1 MNLFATSRNTLSLF
15 TLLAAGTL
23 SFSSAF
29 AEGTR
34 EQISVSDE
42 AGLRA
47 ALSEKYQ
54 PDGTTEEKDKIY
66 HDNADII
73 LSGAIFVDTTRTQTE
88 EIKDTDGSVTGTQ
101 NITYADNTI
110 FVSATGC
117 KLSGAGFTISSSE
130 ISSDVKGSGDL
141 FFLSGTSL
149 SVENIKFAG
158 TLDETKKTGRVFIT
172 GNSLFSTLNI
182 GAGTLLE
189 NRRLVADEFTNY
201 RAQGGALVSAH
212 IMDEI
217 KLESVKLESAT
228 SGNVVF
234 RGNVALGS
242 AENFAGGGAI
252 SASGLLAVSG
262 SGETVFENNSA
273 VSEKETAAGGA
284 IFIVNANLNKDGS
297 LSSSSVYPDSV
308 TDETGKK
315 KFGLQVAATTLNFS
329 GNFATGANA
338 QGGAVA
344 VSGGY
349 FDATNASITFSGN
362 QARSTVSGGKAF
374 GGALQLGENAKA
386 KFDAGTTLLFEN
398 NALALGAEQSVA
410 GGGAIVLSG
419 ASLSLAGKTDFKGNK
434 ISSDFGGSALLG
446 GAFYITGT
454 QETVTKPDGTKE
466 KVHTAQATLAGT
478 LSFTGNCVSAK
489 GLSAEKTTG
498 TASNPKT
505 EIVESSAQGGAL
517 ALVGGN
523 VISGENLTS
532 IAFSENSVSGKTF
545 AQGGALAS
553 LSDKTELALAASS
566 EIKFEQNSAKI
577 LALGSG
583 EAQTAGIVPAAQ
595 GGAIYVAAG
604 TLDLAS
610 AGTLKFSENTANA
623 SGQENGLAQGG
634 AIFQSAG
641 KLTLGAANFSGNK
654 VFARIA
660 QGGAIYSAGGEQN
673 FAKTTF
679 AQNQALA
686 GTDASAPGTTFAR
699 GGTIFAETS
708 AVLNFSGT
716 TEFSTSA
723 ALAKSA
729 SGVGANGLRSGAAGG
744 AIYSAGTLIFE
755 NVSFGNGSATVAGD
769 TNGAAVSGDTNGAAF
784 GGAVYIA
791 GGIFSARTFYANN
804 ISAAALGDAHG
815 GAIYVESAGIFDVSG
830 DFTASGN
837 ESSGVADAAPKN
849 ASGGAVYSTGTLRIG
864 GIFSASGNSAAGRD
878 LASGGAIS
886 VAGGTFSVNG
896 NFDHEITNNSVTA
909 SGADGV
915 ARGGAISVVGGTFRQ
930 TAGTL
935 KLSGNKASASG
946 ANGKTFGGAI
956 YLAGGNVELTN
967 ATIENNTAT
976 RGGAVFVDAGTK
988 TASTLKISG
997 NSRISGN
1004 TNNDGIYVGVAT
1016 GTEAKSVVSVIFDT
1030 KAKLTQNEDGSVSRT
1045 DIETATITDKI
1056 TVDDGA
1062 ELVLTKTGAGDL
1074 TLGEISASGN
1084 AEKIS
1089 MNFESGK
1096 TTLGG
1101 EVASLEKLFV
1111 ASGAEVSLQKELAG
1125 YKTAEIAGQFKVE
1138 GADAVWNFNAASEI
1152 TLAGTLAF
1160 DGAKAKISGAAKIS
1174 GTGTFSVKNGTTF
1187 NFADASASLTAAQLS
1202 VGAGTLILDGAGT
1215 LNVTEKLIF
1224 TEAGSSEIAL
1234 ANDATLGI
1242 VDVARTAKGDVSAKI
1257 SGTGKLVLYS
1267 DASATEPPTKISF
1280 SEFFEKIK
1288 DETTG
1293 EETTTVYGG
1302 SFEIADS
1309 VKVDAGIS
1317 VSEGVTLNLAPGSQ
1331 IEGKKNILLRGGTF
1345 LTERG
1350 KTLKLET
1357 FTVSGNVKSVLGSAG
1372 ENQSFK
1378 MCEVTESTTDENG
1391 NPITKT
1397 ETKSLTLSGELE
1409 ITESTTFVGS
1419 ADFAGNTGALA
1430 GAGTLRGDVAGTG
1443 TVALAKIE
1451 GNVNIANGTTMTMSG
1466 TTAVSGDIN
1475 LHYGAALP
1483 ATRAAGTTA
1492 NATLKLA
1499 AGAKVSSSNIYNY
1512 GRILADNETELSG
1525 NIVNAGTLIV
1535 NKDSTLKIADGSSFT
1550 NGNPA
1555 ESLAGTIDLTAFN
1568 SAIDFSAVADET
1580 KIKLNN
1586 GVVRIDATKLVAK
1599 DALPVLGIDD
1609 ETIFENLKIEDIGSY
1624 SLSDRFVWDAAA
1636 KELIFLGL
1644 NGENLHGTLYGDL
1657 QRESLNATYDFMRQT
1672 LVRGASRTLTP
1683 ELYGAYKLQS
1693 PYMRGYIE
1701 KVRQRGG
1708 EVSAKLEAK
1717 RKEELAMAE
1726 KLNARTVNFWAQG
1739 NAFFGEQRERKGF
1752 EAYDSERIGALVGA
1766 SVPFEK
1772 WELGFAVVGSEENYD
1787 MRADTRHEVEASAY
1801 GLSGYAL
1808 YKNDWFDWTAGTAGM
1823 FFSADS
1829 TRGEYSGDFDGWRL
1843 GVMTEFGVTLRAQS
1857 WLALRAFA
1865 GLSAAYSHVGSFSE
1879 SGGGGSLSVD
1889 SDGVAGVRGNVGLSS
1904 AFLLS
1909 DTLQLKLRAAWLA
1922 DFGNDTCSLDAYMPG
1937 TRTEYVIDSRKNET
1951 SALEAGASLNWAFS
1965 ECTEVFVDYTGTVR
1979 AGERDNAVS
1988 VGLNYFF

>member
-66 HDNADII
+66 HDNADIT
-73 LSGAIFVDTTRTQTE
+73 LAVDITVVTTRTQTE
-88 EIKDTDGSVTGTQ
+88 EIKDADGNVTGTQ
-101 NITYADNTI
+101 DIIYADNAI
-110 FVSATGC
+110 SVSATGC

-158 TLDETKKTGRVFIT
+158 TSDETKKTGRVFIT

-182 GAGTLLE
+182 GAGTSFE

-217 KLESVKLESAT
+217 KLESAT

-308 TDETGKK
+308 TDETGQK
-315 KFGLQVAATTLNFS
+315 KFGLQVAATTLSFS
-329 GNFATGANA
+329 GNSATGANA

-349 FDATNASITFSGN
+349 FDATNANITFSGN

-386 KFDAGTTLLFEN
+386 KFDAGTKLLFED

-419 ASLSLAGKTDFKGNK
+419 ASLSLAGETDFDANK
-434 ISSDFGGSALLG
+434 ISSNFGGSTLLG

-454 QETVTKPDGTKE
+454 QETVTRPDGTKE
-466 KVHTAQATLAGT
+466 NVHTAQATLSGT

-517 ALVGGN
+517 ALVGGK
-523 VISGENLTS
+523 IDGGNLTS
-532 IAFSENSVSGKTF
+532 LKFSENLAEAKTF

-553 LSDKTELALAASS
+553 LDKITELSL
-566 EIKFEQNSAKI
+566 KT
-577 LALGSG
+577 SG
-583 EAQTAGIVPAAQ
+583 EFVFEKNGATLFALDSGETQTEDLVPVAQ

-610 AGTLKFSENTANA
+610 AGTLNFSENTANA

-634 AIFQSAG
+634 AIFQSGG
-641 KLTLGAANFSGNK
+641 KLTLGTANFSKNS
-654 VFARIA
+654 VSARIA
-660 QGGAIYSAGGEQN
+660 QGGAIYAAGGEMN
-673 FAKTTF
+673 FNDAKF
-679 AQNQALA
+679 SLQNQALA

-699 GGTIFAETS
+699 GGAIFVESS
-708 AVLNFSGT
+708 ATLNFSGT
-716 TEFSTSA
+716 AEFSLNSV
-723 ALAKSA
+723 LAESA
-729 SGVGANGLRSGAAGG
+729 SGADANGLRSGAAGG
-744 AIYSAGTLIFE
+744 AIYSAGTLTFE
-755 NVSFGNGSATVAGD
+755 DVSFNNGSAIVSGD

-791 GGIFSARTFYANN
+791 GGIFSARTFSANN

-830 DFTASGN
+830 DFTVSG
-837 ESSGVADAAPKN
+837 SSARGISGATPKN
-849 ASGGAVYSTGTLRIG
+849 ASGGAIYSAGTLRIG
-864 GIFSASGNSAAGRD
+864 GIFSASGNSAAGTD

-935 KLSGNKASASG
+935 NLSGNKASASG
-946 ANGKTFGGAI
+946 ATGKTFGGAI

-967 ATIENNTAT
+967 ATIESNTAIL
-976 RGGAVFVDAGTK
+976 GGAIFVDAGTK

-997 NSRISGN
+997 NSLISENANG
-1004 TNNDGIYVGVAT
+1004 DGIYVGVAT

-1045 DIETATITDKI
+1045 EIEDKI
-1056 TVDDGA
+1056 TVADGA

-1084 AEKIS
+1084 DEKIS
-1089 MNFESGK
+1089 MNFEGGK

-1125 YKTAEIAGQFKVE
+1125 YKSAEIAGQFNVA
-1138 GADAVWNFNAASEI
+1138 GADAVWNFVAASEI

-1187 NFADASASLTAAQLS
+1187 NFADASASLTSAQLS
-1202 VGAGTLILDGAGT
+1202 VGAGTLTLDGAGT

-1234 ANDATLGI
+1234 ANGATLGI

-1257 SGTGKLVLYS
+1257 SGTGNLVLYS

-1293 EETTTVYGG
+1293 EETTTVYRG

-1309 VKVDAGIS
+1309 VKVEAGIS
-1317 VSEGVTLNLAPGSQ
+1317 VSEGVTLNLTPGSQ
-1331 IEGKKNILLRGGTF
+1331 IEGKKNILLRGGTL
-1345 LTERG
+1345 LTESG
-1350 KTLKLET
+1350 ETLELET

-1419 ADFAGNTGALA
+1419 ADFAGNTGTLS

-1535 NKDSTLKIADGSSFT
+1535 NKDSTLKIADGSIFT
-1550 NGNPA
+1550 NGNTA

-1580 KIKLNN
+1580 KITLNN

-1599 DALPVLGIDD
+1599 DALPVWGIED

-1644 NGENLHGTLYGDL
+1644 NGENFHGTLYGDL
-1657 QRESLNATYDFMRQT
+1657 QRESLNATYDFIRQT
-1672 LVRGASRTLTP
+1672 LVRGGSRTLTP

-1772 WELGFAVVGSEENYD
+1772 WELGFAVTGSEENYD

-1937 TRTEYVIDSRKNET
+1937 TRTEYVIDSRENET

>member
-23 SFSSAF
+23 SFSSAL

-66 HDNADII
+66 HDNADITLADNI
-73 LSGAIFVDTTRTQTE
+73 TVDTTRTQTE
-88 EIKDTDGSVTGTQ
+88 EIKDADGNVTGTQ
-101 NITYADNTI
+101 NITYADNAI
-110 FVSATGC
+110 SVSATGC
-117 KLSGAGFTISSSE
+117 KLSGAGFTIFSSE
-130 ISSDVKGSGDL
+130 ISPDVKGSGDL

-158 TLDETKKTGRVFIT
+158 TSDETKKTGRVFIT
-172 GNSLFSTLNI
+172 GNSLFSTINI
-182 GAGTLLE
+182 GAGTSLE

-234 RGNVALGS
+234 RGNVAHGG
-242 AENFAGGGAI
+242 AENFAGGGAV

-284 IFIVNANLNKDGS
+284 IFIVNASLNKDGS

-308 TDETGKK
+308 TDETGQK

-349 FDATNASITFSGN
+349 FDATNANITFSGN
-362 QARSTVSGGKAF
+362 QARSTVAGGKAF

-398 NALALGAEQSVA
+398 NALALDAEQSIA

-419 ASLSLAGKTDFKGNK
+419 ASLSLAGKTDFNGNK

-478 LSFTGNCVSAK
+478 LSFTGNCVSAN

-498 TASNPKT
+498 TTSNPKT

-517 ALVGGN
+517 ALVGGK
-523 VISGENLTS
+523 IDGGNLTS
-532 IAFSENSVSGKTF
+532 LKFSGNFAGAKTF

-553 LSDKTELALAASS
+553 LDKITELSLKTSG
-566 EIKFEQNSAKI
+566 EFVFENNKATL
-577 LALGSG
+577 LALDSG
-583 EAQTAGIVPAAQ
+583 ETQTENLVPAAQ

-604 TLDLAS
+604 TFDLAS
-610 AGTLKFSENTANA
+610 AGTLNFSGNTANA
-623 SGQENGLAQGG
+623 SEQENGLAQGG
-634 AIFQSAG
+634 AIFQSGG
-641 KLTLGAANFSGNK
+641 KLTLGAPDFSKNS
-654 VFARIA
+654 VSARIA
-660 QGGAIYSAGGEQN
+660 QGGAIYAAGGEMN
-673 FAKTTF
+673 FNDAKF
-679 AQNQALA
+679 SLQNQALA
-686 GTDASAPGTTFAR
+686 GTDASVPGTTFAR
-699 GGTIFAETS
+699 GGAIFAETS

-716 TEFSTSA
+716 TQFSTSA

-729 SGVGANGLRSGAAGG
+729 SGADANGLRSGAAGG

-755 NVSFGNGSATVAGD
+755 NVSFGNGSATVADD
-769 TNGAAVSGDTNGAAF
+769 TNGATVAGDTNGAAF
-784 GGAVYIA
+784 GGAVYVA
-791 GGIFSARTFYANN
+791 GGTFSAKTFSANN

-815 GAIYVESAGIFDVSG
+815 GAVYVESAGIFDVSG

-837 ESSGVADAAPKN
+837 KSRGVADAAPKN
-849 ASGGAVYSTGTLRIG
+849 ASGGAVYSAGTLRVG
-864 GIFSASGNSAAGRD
+864 GKFSVGGNAAAGTD
-878 LASGGAIS
+878 SASGGAIA
-886 VAGGTFSVNG
+886 VAGGTFSVSG
-896 NFDHEITNNSVTA
+896 NFDHEITNNSVAA
-909 SGADGV
+909 SDADGV

-935 KLSGNKASASG
+935 ALSGNTASASG
-946 ANGKTFGGAI
+946 ATGKTFGGAI
-956 YLAGGNVELTN
+956 YLAGGNVELAN

-976 RGGAVFVDAGTK
+976 LGGAVFVDAGTK

-997 NSRISGN
+997 NSLISGN
-1004 TNNDGIYVGVAT
+1004 ANGDGIYVGVAT

-1045 DIETATITDKI
+1045 EIETATITDKI
-1056 TVDDGA
+1056 TVADGA

-1089 MNFESGK
+1089 MNFEGGK

-1101 EVASLEKLFV
+1101 AVSSLEKMTL
-1111 ASGAEVSLQKELAG
+1111 ASDAEVLLQKELAG
-1125 YKTAEIAGQFKVE
+1125 YKTAEIAGQFNVA
-1138 GADAVWNFNAASEI
+1138 GADAVWNFNADSET

-1160 DGAKAKISGAAKIS
+1160 DGAKAKISGSAKIS
-1174 GTGTFSVKNGTTF
+1174 GAGTFSVKNGTTF

-1202 VGAGTLILDGAGT
+1202 VGAGTLTLDGAGT
-1215 LNVTEKLIF
+1215 LNITEKLIF
-1224 TEAGSSEIAL
+1224 TEAGSAEIAL
-1234 ANDATLGI
+1234 ANGATLGI
-1242 VDVARTAKGDVSAKI
+1242 VDFARTAKGDVSAKI
-1257 SGTGKLVLYS
+1257 SGTGKLVLYTE
-1267 DASATEPPTKISF
+1267 ASATEPPTKISF

-1293 EETTTVYGG
+1293 EETTTVYKG

-1309 VKVDAGIS
+1309 VKVEAGIS
-1317 VSEGVTLNLAPGSQ
+1317 VSEGVTLKLAPDSQ
-1331 IEGKKNILLRGGTF
+1331 AAGKKNILLQGGTL
-1345 LTERG
+1345 LTESG
-1350 KTLKLET
+1350 KTLGLET
-1357 FTVSGNVKSVLGSAG
+1357 FTVSGNAKSVLGSAG

-1378 MCEVTESTTDENG
+1378 MCEVSENGTDENG

-1409 ITESTTFVGS
+1409 ITESTTFVG
-1419 ADFAGNTGALA
+1419 AANFAGNAGALS
-1430 GAGTLRGDVAGTG
+1430 GAGTLQGDVSGTG
-1443 TVALAKIE
+1443 TVSLAEID
-1451 GNVNIANGTTMTMSG
+1451 GNVNVSNGTTMTMSG
-1466 TTAVSGDIN
+1466 TTAVSGDVNIY
-1475 LHYGAALP
+1475 YGAALP

-1550 NGNPA
+1550 NGNTA
-1555 ESLAGTIDLTAFN
+1555 GSLAGTIDLTAFN
-1568 SAIDFSAVADET
+1568 SAIDFSAIADET
-1580 KIKLNN
+1580 KITLNN
-1586 GVVRIDATKLVAK
+1586 GVVRIDATKLVAE
-1599 DALPVLGIDD
+1599 DALPVLGIED
-1609 ETIFENLKIEDIGSY
+1609 ETIFENLKIEDVGNY

-1644 NGENLHGTLYGDL
+1644 NGENFHGTLYGDL

-1672 LVRGASRTLTP
+1672 LVRGGSRTLTP

-1708 EVSAKLEAK
+1708 EVSAQLEAK

-1772 WELGFAVVGSEENYD
+1772 WELGFAVTGSEENYD
-1787 MRADTRHEVEASAY
+1787 MRADTRHEAEISAY
-1801 GLSGYAL
+1801 GLSGYAF

-1829 TRGEYSGDFDGWRL
+1829 TRGEYSGDFDGWRV
-1843 GVMTEFGVTLRAQS
+1843 GVMTEFGATLRAQS

-1879 SGGGGSLSVD
+1879 NGGEGALSVD
-1889 SDGVAGVRGNVGLSS
+1889 SDGVAGVRGNVGISS

-1909 DTLQLKLRAAWLA
+1909 DTLQLKLRAAWLV

-1937 TRTEYVIDSRKNET
+1937 TRTEYVIDSRENET

-1965 ECTEVFVDYTGTVR
+1965 ESTEVFVDYTGTVR